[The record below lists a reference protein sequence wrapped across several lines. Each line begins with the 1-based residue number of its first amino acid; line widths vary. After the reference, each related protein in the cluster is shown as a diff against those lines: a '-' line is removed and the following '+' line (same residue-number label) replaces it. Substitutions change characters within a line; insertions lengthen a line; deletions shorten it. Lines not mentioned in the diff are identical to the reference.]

1 MSTICVS
8 LGIEMS
14 EGKANSAVLENEDL
28 PALLWDKMPDD
39 PSSHPD
45 FMAIQSLTYD
55 ESTPL
60 EQMEN
65 FKARLNNKKAHFTN
79 WISRIKETND

>member
-1 MSTICVS
+1 
-8 LGIEMS
+8 MS
-14 EGKANSAVLENEDL
+14 EEKSDNVVLENEDL

-65 FKARLNNKKAHFTN
+65 FKALLRKQKSSFHELDF
-79 WISRIKETND
+79 